1 MKSNTTSQI
10 KPMDVIARAYD
21 VTSEIVSEL
30 TELKEIN
37 LVAGLKYDDWNIT
50 PVSVYGDIGPFLVIP
65 ATNAMKRTAK
75 TLLMPEPN
83 IAQKIVCETLVLDPK
98 SGRKTDA
105 FLGAWKRK
113 LIRMYKLATPKNLQV
128 TAEDDYEVGGM
139 SKVIEPLII
148 WCKAYNL
155 RDLSTTKF
163 GPQYSVGKDAD
174 ATCDE
179 HSLLNYKGA
188 EQVWN
193 DALWEIHD
201 HLVHVR
207 RMLDASAVVTE
218 IDSMFTQ
225 YSY

>member
-1 MKSNTTSQI
+1 MKTNATNQI
-10 KPMDVIARAYD
+10 NPMDVIARAYD

-30 TELKEIN
+30 SELKEIN
-37 LVAGLKYDDWNIT
+37 LVAGLKYDDWNTTPIT
-50 PVSVYGDIGPFLVIP
+50 VYGDIGPFVVIP

-98 SGRKTDA
+98 AGRKTDA
-105 FLGAWKRK
+105 FLNAWKRK
-113 LIRMYKLATPKNLQV
+113 LIRMYKQATPEDLQV
-128 TAEDDYEVGGM
+128 TADDDYDVSGPT
-139 SKVIEPLII
+139 KVIEPLII

-163 GPQYSVGKDAD
+163 GPQYGMGKDSD
-174 ATCDE
+174 ETCDE
-179 HSLLNYKGA
+179 CSMLNYKGA
-188 EQVWN
+188 SQVWN

-201 HLVHVR
+201 HLVHIR
-207 RMLDASAVVTE
+207 RMLDASTVVAE
-218 IDSMFTQ
+218 IDSIFTQ